1 MSFPVR
7 VVSSNHQVVGTFY
20 VPDDA
25 QIQDALNAAG
35 IPFIRPDEEVFL
47 NGKPAKLDDYLMAPV
62 GGKPDQVEVV
72 KKAVPIVTV
81 IPKGDGAK

>member
-1 MSFPVR
+1 MSFPVK
-7 VVSSNHQVVGTFY
+7 VVKPGKVAGMFY

-35 IPFIRPDEEVFL
+35 IPSIGPDEEVFL
-47 NGKPAKLDDYLMAPV
+47 NGKPAKLDEYLMAPV

-72 KKAVPIVTV
+72 KKSTPIVTV
-81 IPKGDGAK
+81 IPKGSGAR